1 MPSECGGVAGSLG
14 EMDVRRVAVEAKDV
28 RQKLM
33 QKGGEP
39 TAGDWVDD
47 EGDGL
52 TFRWR
57 RRRGRCPYPL
67 PLMRAITSAR
77 VAGFSRK
84 MPRTAEVT
92 VTAPGFCT
100 PRMVIHRC
108 SASMMTMTPR
118 G

>member
-1 MPSECGGVAGSLG
+1 LPSEGGGVAGSFG
-14 EMDVRRVAVEAKDV
+14 EMDVGSVAMEAKDM
-28 RQKLM
+28 RQQLV
-33 QKGGEP
+33 QEGGEP
-39 TAGDWVDD
+39 AAGDGVGD

-52 TFRWR
+52 TSG
-57 RRRGRCPYPL
+57 RRGGGRCRYPL
-67 PLMRAITSAR
+67 PLIRAITSAR
-77 VAGFSRK
+77 VAWFSRK
-84 MPRTAEVT
+84 MPRTTEVT